1 MPAGFKKILLEG
13 DAAVLSDEDA
23 HDIGT
28 TAAEGV
34 ATDAS
39 RHDHVHVIG
48 SGAINNANMF
58 GTGVVDAAALGSNC
72 VAASEI
78 DETATDIAF
87 AQIVLSTTDTPTGTT
102 AGTLYFDTSEGHLKV
117 YVP

>member
-1 MPAGFKKILLEG
+1 MAGFVKILMTG
-13 DAAVLSDEDA
+13 DAAVLSDDDA

-39 RHDHVHVIG
+39 RHDHVHVVG

-58 GTGVVDAAALGSNC
+58 AASVVDAAAIGSNA

-78 DETATDIAF
+78 DETATDITF
-87 AQIVLSTTDTPTGTT
+87 AQIVLATTDTPVGTT